1 MVCDAIFFLIQR
13 FVFPYQLSSLLLG
26 QHFLLTSP
34 EENVTYFW
42 RKRIFGNRL
51 LSTLL
56 QIFDEPWT
64 RPWSCQWSKDNP
76 SMPSWTKLALIS
88 ENIIW
93 TPKSHGYNQ
102 TPGSTA
108 SGAATISS
116 PNFRQWLNNGSKV
129 QPSTSGISAVP
140 SNQYFY
146 RASPTHTTRKNT
158 NPEISRVTS
167 VITSLHHLEIFLE
180 KSLQFTRNAV
190 IRVNARN
197 RLLLNVI
204 WISVFLGI
212 MTIVQLLSKYK
223 FTLNHLTIDK
233 HLPPTKSQRILPMA
247 INGH

>member
-1 MVCDAIFFLIQR
+1 MPFFLIQR

-34 EENVTYFW
+34 EENVTDFW

-88 ENIIW
+88 ENMFW

-108 SGAATISS
+108 SGAATISN

-140 SNQYFY
+140 SNQYLY
-146 RASPTHTTRKNT
+146 RASPTHPTGKKHQHRNQSCDECNYITSSPGN
-158 NPEISRVTS
+158 ISREKFAIHQKRRHS
-167 VITSLHHLEIFLE
+167 CECEKSITS
-180 KSLQFTRNAV
+180 KCD
-190 IRVNARN
+190 
-197 RLLLNVI
+197 LN
-204 WISVFLGI
+204 
-212 MTIVQLLSKYK
+212 
-223 FTLNHLTIDK
+223 
-233 HLPPTKSQRILPMA
+233 QRISRDHDNCP
-247 INGH
+247 IVVEI

>member
-1 MVCDAIFFLIQR
+1 MLCCFECVPQWP
-13 FVFPYQLSSLLLG
+13 VLSG
-26 QHFLLTSP
+26 RSP
-34 EENVTYFW
+34 AA
-42 RKRIFGNRL
+42 G
-51 LSTLL
+51 LSRALW
-56 QIFDEPWT
+56 PT
-64 RPWSCQWSKDNP
+64 RCQWSKDNP

-146 RASPTHTTRKNT
+146 RASPTHPTRKNT

-167 VITSLHHLEIFLE
+167 VVTSLTVTSPGNISREKFAIHQKRRHSCECE
-180 KSLQFTRNAV
+180 KSIASKCD
-190 IRVNARN
+190 
-197 RLLLNVI
+197 LN
-204 WISVFLGI
+204 
-212 MTIVQLLSKYK
+212 
-223 FTLNHLTIDK
+223 
-233 HLPPTKSQRILPMA
+233 QRISRDHDNCP
-247 INGH
+247 IVIEI